1 MKSTMIG
8 RRYGKLVVTAADGL
22 SATCQCDCGNV
33 HTVAR
38 SNLYNERTQSC
49 GCARR
54 GPRGPRGQREPLTI
68 VNPKGDVKPLAA
80 FLALPANH
88 LGTAEQKRVYEVCKC
103 LTAKDQPVTVAQARA
118 VMALAELF

>member
-22 SATCQCDCGNV
+22 SATCQCDCGNI

-38 SNLYNERTQSC
+38 SNLYNGRTQSC
-49 GCARR
+49 GCAR
-54 GPRGPRGQREPLTI
+54 RGPRGQREPLTI

-88 LGTAEQKRVYEVCKC
+88 LGTAEQNRVYDVCKR
-103 LTAKDQPVTVAQARA
+103 LAAPDQPVTVAQARA